1 MMNGLEF
8 INITDN
14 GQREKILKS
23 IVLDFFAA
31 KYCKIPDMKSLYA
44 KMGDLITSFGYENAD
59 INEIAREAA
68 EILGCRLKK

>member
-1 MMNGLEF
+1 MNGTEF

-31 KYCKIPDMKSLYA
+31 KYCNIPDTKTLYA
-44 KMGDLITSFGYENAD
+44 KMGDLVGSFGYGNVD
-59 INEIAREAA
+59 IEEIAKEAG
-68 EILGCRLKK
+68 EICGMRLKK

>member
-1 MMNGLEF
+1 MTTGLEF

-31 KYCKIPDMKSLYA
+31 KYCNIPDTKTLYA
-44 KMGDLITSFGYENAD
+44 KMGDLVGSFGYENAD
-59 INEIAREAA
+59 INEIAMEAGR
-68 EILGCRLKK
+68 ILGIKKIK

>member
-31 KYCKIPDMKSLYA
+31 KYCNIPDTKTLYA
-44 KMGDLITSFGYENAD
+44 KMGDLVGSFGYENAD